1 MAPPP
6 NPPRR
11 PGSSPELQGIITPD
25 QPERGAVRNHPGVDG
40 APIAPP
46 VPRKLTSPGGF
57 VIPRLPGELSPTLPA
72 ENPLRKKTWRV
83 PTPPSAVAQARRSD
97 PPTTSDQPATTD
109 APQSRS
115 EAREAILEAELAEVR
130 HRLAQSERDRRA
142 EAEARQDTFPPKVET
157 RHQRSPSPVPSSTP
171 DAKLE
176 RAVGGTV
183 VLLAKRFGWPAI
195 AVALGIAGVAKP
207 AADPG
212 AVQASK
218 ENTEALRA
226 EMSVMHEQLTSA
238 LKWMAA
244 QSAYTQCIEESLD
257 DMGEQ
262 VLPAQDKLANPTPL
276 RAYIKRCRRL
286 RP

>member
-1 MAPPP
+1 MPEQPPP
-6 NPPRR
+6 KPPRR
-11 PGSSPELQGIITPD
+11 PGSKPDLQGIITPD
-25 QPERGAVRNHPGVDG
+25 QPERAAVKHHPGVDG
-40 APIAPP
+40 AVQP
-46 VPRKLTSPGGF
+46 VPRKLTAPGGF
-57 VIPRLPGELSPTLPA
+57 SIPQPDLLKTERAPRLDAPTVRATPVSGTPAQRPDEDDHEALRRRLDAAERERDEL
-72 ENPLRKKTWRV
+72 RR
-83 PTPPSAVAQARRSD
+83 QAR
-97 PPTTSDQPATTD
+97 
-109 APQSRS
+109 
-115 EAREAILEAELAEVR
+115 V
-130 HRLAQSERDRRA
+130 RA
-142 EAEARQDTFPPKVET
+142 ESDSPAGSFPPPVK
-157 RHQRSPSPVPSSTP
+157 RSPSPVPSSSP

-244 QSAYTQCIEESLD
+244 QSVYTQCIEENLD
-257 DMGEQ
+257 DVGEQ